1 MLLQS
6 IVHVLND
13 NGSGRTTA
21 VPLSADTTGQDLLDC
36 VRDPGYRMVHLVA
49 RWQEKGAY
57 TLTNTLAHAHAHRH
71 THMHLHGNSH
81 THSTHSYRQ
90 THAHHTHT
98 HTHTH
103 TQRKRETERANR
115 QENSPNN
122 KTGAHI
128 VR

>member
-1 MLLQS
+1 MVLQA

-57 TLTNTLAHAHAHRH
+57 KLTNTPAHAHRQ
-71 THMHLHGNSH
+71 THMHLHRNSH
-81 THSTHSYRQ
+81 THATHSYRQ

-98 HTHTH
+98 HAYTIPE
-103 TQRKRETERANR
+103 RKRR
-115 QENSPNN
+115 
-122 KTGAHI
+122 KTKGPAIHSKAD
-128 VR
+128 VKNTGPS